1 MDVGLSVEV
10 AIAAAESA
18 LGVVDSV
25 PAGSLEVAFHFEGC
39 RDHLGGV
46 NWKPATQVAGRVA
59 NYMTGAVC
67 SFAVGVVGNCP
78 VVGVSFGYKA
88 LA

>member
-1 MDVGLSVEV
+1 MEV
-10 AIAAAESA
+10 AIAAAEPA

-25 PAGSLEVAFHFEGC
+25 PAGYLEVAFHCEGG
-39 RDHLGGV
+39 RGDLGVV
-46 NWKPATQVAGRVA
+46 NWKTATQVAGRVA